1 MAHLMCRDLEML
13 QQRWQG
19 FYRPPP
25 AKAPVPENQVPS
37 GNAVPHHVMAGAHL
51 HQQSMRQQQ
60 HSSDLPHP
68 HDEAMYGMPA
78 HSQMTI
84 SPTARPAADAIEAD
98 LQRRPIS
105 GEDRA
110 ETGLQRRPISAQAP
124 AVSPLSAVS
133 PVVGTPVEYFAY
145 SAPPAADV
153 TQRPIQETADGS
165 GFSYQASRS
174 PGQQMLGKPPG

>member
-1 MAHLMCRDLEML
+1 
-13 QQRWQG
+13 
-19 FYRPPP
+19 
-25 AKAPVPENQVPS
+25 
-37 GNAVPHHVMAGAHL
+37 
-51 HQQSMRQQQ
+51 
-60 HSSDLPHP
+60 
-68 HDEAMYGMPA
+68 MYGMPA

-98 LQRRPIS
+98 
-105 GEDRA
+105 
-110 ETGLQRRPISAQAP
+110 LQRRPISAQAP